1 MRLILLFLPPSSSL
15 LQLSRDRDVLKTPH
29 GILLKSLSQADAG
42 LYHCLATENNFKHT
56 IARVSLR
63 ILDRQIAVALTS
75 PDDEEEDDVNGER
88 KSHQRHHGR
97 DRDRAEGQH
106 PTAQPWPHDPVPSR
120 AEVMLIHQ
128 YCQSYLEQLGAQQ
141 QQKNKLKS
149 RRHTENQASSGG

>member
-1 MRLILLFLPPSSSL
+1 M
-15 LQLSRDRDVLKTPH
+15 QLSRDRDVLKTPH

-75 PDDEEEDDVNGER
+75 PDEEEQDDVNDEH
-88 KSHQRHHGR
+88 KSHQRHHNR
-97 DRDRAEGQH
+97 DREREHSSPGYPAQGQN
-106 PTAQPWPHDPVPSR
+106 PTAQSWPNDPLPSQ